1 MVYYALVAP
10 EDNLF
15 IYFIGCPDTY
25 VSAVCVVNYV
35 VSMSTSKT
43 QTDANPNKKKCRTK
57 LDDRVHAR
65 RESSDFP
72 FFDGL
77 ESSDLM
83 GKGACPN
90 LAIGA

>member
-43 QTDANPNKKKCRTK
+43 QTDANPNLKK
-57 LDDRVHAR
+57 
-65 RESSDFP
+65 
-72 FFDGL
+72 
-77 ESSDLM
+77 M
-83 GKGACPN
+83 
-90 LAIGA
+90 